1 MTAFVKPLVGSG
13 AYTLPQRYYASEE
26 VFRAEAERLFYG
38 RWFCIGRAE
47 QLPNP
52 GDYFLAQIVG
62 ESLIVVRGRSRG
74 RSKGD
79 QIRAFFNVC
88 RHRGTRI
95 CTEERGQFAG
105 SIQCPYHAWT
115 YGLDG
120 RLVAARYMRDTP
132 GFDKHDYPLHAVAL
146 AEWEGFLFVNLAPDP
161 EPFDVAFAPLIGKF
175 SAWRMPGLRLAQ
187 RVEYDVQANWKMII
201 QNYSECYHCPVI
213 HPALTQLSPPTS
225 GRNDMSAGP
234 FLGGYMTLKESVGSL
249 TIDGRTVRPPVGTVS
264 GKDLERIFYYS
275 IFPNM
280 LLSLHPDYV
289 MAHMLWPLGPSR
301 TKIVCEWYF
310 DPQAMAQPGFD
321 PSDAVEF
328 WDMTNRQDWHV
339 CELSQLGVGSR
350 AYTPG
355 PYADAEELLHAFDV
369 EYLRVMEGKR

>member
-1 MTAFVKPLVGSG
+1 MTAFVKPSVGSG

-26 VFRAEAERLFYG
+26 VFRAEAEQLFYG
-38 RWFCIGRAE
+38 RWFCVGRAE
-47 QLPNP
+47 HIPNP
-52 GDYFLAQIVG
+52 GDYFLAQIVD
-62 ESLIVVRGRSRG
+62 ESLIVVRGRGRG
-74 RSKGD
+74 RSAGD
-79 QIRAFFNVC
+79 EIRAFFNVC

-95 CTEERGQFAG
+95 CTEQRGQFAG

-120 RLVAARYMRDTP
+120 RLVAARSMRDTP
-132 GFDKHDYPLHAVAL
+132 GFDRREYPLHSVAL
-146 AEWEGFLFVNLAPDP
+146 AEWEGFLFVNLAPEP

-175 SAWRMPGLRLAQ
+175 NAWHMSGLRQAQ
-187 RVEYDVQANWKMII
+187 RVEYDVRANWKMII

-234 FLGGYMTLKESVGSL
+234 FLGGYMTLNETIGSM
-249 TIDGRTVRPPVGTVS
+249 TVDGRTVRPPIGAVS
-264 GKDLERIFYYS
+264 GEDLSRIYYYS
-275 IFPNM
+275 IFPNT

-289 MAHMLWPLGPSR
+289 MAHVLWPLGPGR
-301 TKIVCEWYF
+301 TKVVCEWYF

-321 PSDAVEF
+321 PGDAVEF

-350 AYTPG
+350 AYRPG
-355 PYADAEELLHAFDV
+355 PYADAEQLLHAFDT
-369 EYLRVMEGKR
+369 EYLRVMSLQ